1 MIETVVFG
9 QALGLDEHW
18 QVERMAFDVGRGR
31 LDLHVA
37 WRAPRATCPG
47 CGAPEQEIQ
56 SERARS
62 WQHLNFFQYE
72 THLHCQVPRVA
83 CAHCGKT
90 TRLAVPWEHEG
101 SGFGAMFEAL
111 ALRVAA
117 LRRQRSRAAHTLI
130 SLAI

>member
-18 QVERMAFDVGRGR
+18 QVDRMAFDVGRGR

-56 SERARS
+56 SERGRS
-62 WQHLNFFQYE
+62 WRHLNFFQYE

-83 CAHCGKT
+83 CTHCSKT
-90 TRLAVPWEHEG
+90 TRLPVPWERAD

-111 ALRVAA
+111 VLRAAA
-117 LRRQRSRAAHTLI
+117 LRRYGTGAAKTLI